1 MAKKKHK
8 LYIIYAV
15 ISVCCILF
23 MWVNGWQYMILRAR
37 QPTTY
42 IHMDTFILNEILSQ
56 PIHITLMH
64 FHVLLIV
71 YITFPFVY
79 AVRAAIMA
87 KIIDRDTQTETSS
100 SSNLTKGKAAQTTKF
115 SIHVQAVFKKSPGR
129 VLAGAPRRAPI
140 TLAASTQDLECR
152 CPRLK
157 INK

>member
-1 MAKKKHK
+1 MLRIMHVGHRLAICDFKSPLAKHIYSYGHH
-8 LYIIYAV
+8 YIY
-15 ISVCCILF
+15 
-23 MWVNGWQYMILRAR
+23 
-37 QPTTY
+37 
-42 IHMDTFILNEILSQ
+42 SQ
-56 PIHITLMH
+56 PIHISDA
-64 FHVLLIV
+64 FSVLLIV

-129 VLAGAPRRAPI
+129 VLAGAQRRALI
-140 TLAASTQDLECR
+140 TLAASSQDLECR